1 MKKALSLLIVVCLIT
16 TMLPVAAFAAESG
29 SCGANATWTLD
40 GSTLTIS
47 GTGAIADYTESGS
60 APWYAKRAQV
70 RTIVVEEG
78 ITSIGD
84 GAFDY
89 LYNATAVQL
98 PSTLTWIGDSAFQ
111 GCRMLENVSLPDGVT
126 HIGYSA
132 FYSCSAIG
140 ELVLPEG
147 LTELGTH
154 TFESSGLTRIVIP
167 ESLTYLPERCFM
179 RCEKLTEVVMHDG
192 ITELGDWC
200 FSCTDAL
207 ENIDL
212 PKGLTEIPW
221 GCFSDSGLKRVSI
234 PDGVTTLRVN
244 AFNGCASLEEV
255 EIPDSVTMIYDHAFA
270 DTKSLK
276 TIELPAGLTATSYG
290 LFSGSG
296 LESITLPDGM
306 IGLSR
311 DTFLDCKNLT
321 TVVMPDSME
330 VFGEYCFARCTSLKS
345 LELPKNT
352 RVVEYGAFESTGLEQ
367 IVIPEGCTHVGGYAF
382 SDCDSLTEVVFPDSV
397 FYIGDYTFRSN
408 DAIDTVVLPT
418 SLKSVPR
425 GMFMDSSIREVVIP
439 DGVTTISSQAFW
451 WAEKLEKVVI
461 PPSVEAIGSLGIFQE
476 NPLLTVYC
484 WRGSY
489 IQYYCEE
496 NEIPYVLM
504 DEDPEEPLYHVWT
517 NVVGRGTVAVEPEVV
532 PSGRYVEFTVQPEPG
547 ESLEDLT
554 VYYFSEEEL
563 DFDIGQLD
571 EDTYIF
577 QMPAC
582 DVLIDAVFSGAEP
595 EPTEPEP
602 TEPEPTEPEPT
613 EPEPTEP
620 EYENPFT
627 DVAETDFYYD
637 AVLWALE
644 EGVTAGTSDNTFS
657 PYNPCQRAQV
667 VTFLWR
673 AMGCPEPV
681 SAENPFTDV
690 KETDFYYKAVLWAV
704 EQGITNGMTANT
716 FGPYGICNRAQVVTF
731 LHRALGKPSGPSVNP
746 FGDVKPGD
754 YYYDAVLWAVGAG
767 VTSGV
772 DASVFGPGFDCV
784 RGQVVTFLYRA
795 LAK

>member
-1 MKKALSLLIVVCLIT
+1 MKKALSLLIVVCLIAA
-16 TMLPVAAFAAESG
+16 MFPVTAFAAESG
-29 SCGANATWTLD
+29 SCGENATWTLD
-40 GSTLTIS
+40 GGTLTIS

-84 GAFDY
+84 DVFDC
-89 LYNATAVQL
+89 LYNATTVQL
-98 PSTLTWIGDSAFQ
+98 PSTLTWIGDSAFD

-126 HIGYSA
+126 HIGDSA

-154 TFESSGLTRIVIP
+154 TFENSGLTRIVIP

-200 FSCTDAL
+200 FSSTDAL
-207 ENIDL
+207 EAIDL

-221 GCFSDSGLKRVSI
+221 GCFSGSGLKRVSI

-244 AFNGCASLEEV
+244 AFFGCASLEEV

-270 DTKSLK
+270 RTKSLK

-290 LFSGSG
+290 MFSGSG

-311 DTFLDCKNLT
+311 DTFLDCKYLT

-330 VFGEYCFARCTSLKS
+330 IFGEYCFARCTSLKS

-352 RVVEYGAFESTGLEQ
+352 RVVEYGAFDSSGLEQ

-397 FYIGDYTFRSN
+397 FYIGDYTFRMN
-408 DAIDTVVLPT
+408 DAIETVVLPA

-425 GMFMDSSIREVVIP
+425 GMFMNSSIREVVIP

-451 WAEKLEKVVI
+451 WAKKLEKVVI
-461 PPSVEAIGSLGIFQE
+461 PPSVDAIGSLGIFQE

-532 PSGRYVEFTVQPEPG
+532 PSGRYVEFTVQPEAG

-563 DFDIGQLD
+563 DFGIGQLD

-595 EPTEPEP
+595 EPTEPE
-602 TEPEPTEPEPT
+602 
-613 EPEPTEP
+613 
-620 EYENPFT
+620 YANPFV

-644 EGVTAGTSDNTFS
+644 EGVTAGTSENTFS
-657 PYNPCQRAQV
+657 PNEPCQRAQV

-673 AMGCPEPV
+673 AMGCPEPA

-704 EQGITNGMTANT
+704 EQGITNGMTADT
-716 FGPYGICNRAQVVTF
+716 FGPYGVCNRAQVVTF
-731 LHRALGKPSGPSVNP
+731 LHRALGKPAGPGENP
-746 FGDVKPGD
+746 FSDVKPGD

-772 DASVFGPGFDCV
+772 DAGVFGPGYDCV